1 MAEEDEDTQRLAKV
15 VAARVPCSRREAEQ
29 YITDGRVT
37 VDGRPV
43 VLPQHRVSA
52 TQQVAI
58 DTSARLPPPAPV
70 TLLLHKP
77 AGMPTTEALAL
88 PSGANHWAADPSRVP
103 VARAQAGGLRV
114 LLELPMPASGL
125 TVLSQD
131 PRILRRLTE
140 DAAWIEQE
148 LIADVT
154 GTMHPGGLERLGRGL
169 VAQGQTL
176 PPARVSWQS
185 ETRLRFAV
193 KGITPE
199 QVPWICEQVGLRLQA
214 LRRIRIGSVPMAGL
228 PVGQWRFLGAAER
241 F

>member
-1 MAEEDEDTQRLAKV
+1 MAEEEAQRLSKV

-29 YITDGRVT
+29 YITDGRVK
-37 VDGRPV
+37 VDGQRV
-43 VLPQHRVSA
+43 ILPQHRVSA
-52 TQQVAI
+52 MQRVEI
-58 DTSARLPPPAPV
+58 DTGARLTAAAPV

-77 AGMPTTEALAL
+77 AGMRAQEALTWPGESNRWTGDTSRVPITRALAAGHRVLLAL
-88 PSGANHWAADPSRVP
+88 P
-103 VARAQAGGLRV
+103 
-114 LLELPMPASGL
+114 EPASGL

-131 PRILRRLTE
+131 PSVVRRLTE

-154 GTMHPGGLERLGRGL
+154 GTIHPDGLARLGRGL

-185 ETRLRFAV
+185 ETRLRFAL

-199 QVPWICEQVGLRLQA
+199 QVPWLCEQVGLRLQA

-228 PVGQWRFLGAAER
+228 PAGQWRVLGSGER

>member
-1 MAEEDEDTQRLAKV
+1 MKDEDTQRLSKV

-29 YITDGRVT
+29 HITDGRVK
-37 VDGRPV
+37 VDGHT
-43 VLPQHRVSA
+43 VLVPQHRVGA
-52 TQQVAI
+52 LQQVEI
-58 DTSARLPPPAPV
+58 DTGSRLVPAAPV

-77 AGMPTTEALAL
+77 AGLPTQAALTLPAEHNRWAGDASRVPIPRALAAGHRVLLAL
-88 PSGANHWAADPSRVP
+88 P
-103 VARAQAGGLRV
+103 
-114 LLELPMPASGL
+114 EPASGL

-131 PRILRRLTE
+131 PRIVRRLTE
-140 DAAWIEQE
+140 EAAWVEQE

-154 GTMHPGGLERLGRGL
+154 GTMHPDGLARLGRGL
-169 VAQGQTL
+169 VAHGQTL

-185 ETRLRFAV
+185 ETRLRFAL

-199 QVPWICEQVGLRLQA
+199 QVPWLCEQVGLRLQA

-228 PVGQWRFLGAAER
+228 PVGQWRVLGSAER